1 MLLNVEN
8 LSISIGAHP
17 IVRDLS
23 FSVDYGQSVGIV
35 GESGCG
41 KSITALAIMGLLE
54 YTQITVTDGAV
65 CFNGRNLL
73 DLSVR
78 ERRALM
84 GSQMAMIFQEP
95 MSSLNP
101 VYGVGEQIVEMIR
114 QHEKVSAKSARARAR
129 TLLKMVHV
137 PDPAGRFHS
146 YPHQLSGGMRQR
158 VMIAIALA
166 CSPDLLIADEPTTAL
181 DVTVQSQILAL
192 LRELQSETGMAMI
205 LVSHDLAVIA
215 ENCQTVAVM
224 YRGGIVEYAPTT
236 ALFASARH
244 RYTVALMKLIPNARA
259 PVVKLAAIPG
269 RVPAAGETISGCAF
283 HPRCDRT
290 DEICKQHSPEA
301 RGENGH
307 IVRCHHPHGER
318 R

>member
-1 MLLNVEN
+1 MLLKVEN

-17 IVRDLS
+17 IARDIS
-23 FSVDYGQSVGIV
+23 FSVDYGRSIGIV

-41 KSITALAIMGLLE
+41 KSITSLAIMGLLE
-54 YTQITVTDGAV
+54 DTQITVTGGAV
-65 CFNGRNLL
+65 YFNGRSLL
-73 DLSVR
+73 DLSAR

-114 QHEKVSAKSARARAR
+114 QHEKVSAKSARDRAHM
-129 TLLKMVHV
+129 LLKMVHV

-224 YRGGIVEYAPTT
+224 YRGNIVEYAPTA

-244 RYTVALMKLIPNARA
+244 HYTVALMKLIPNARA
-259 PVVKLAAIPG
+259 PAVKLAAIPG
-269 RVPAAGETISGCAF
+269 RVPAMGEMISGCAF
-283 HPRCDRT
+283 HPRCDRA
-290 DEICKQHSPEA
+290 DEICKQLSPEA
-301 RGENGH
+301 RGENGR
-307 IVRCHHPHGER
+307 IVRCHHPHEEKP
-318 R
+318 